1 MTDGAVILPVMSAVS
16 VTETDFS
23 ARTSPSIV
31 PSMTT
36 RVASTLALTLPSR
49 PIVSFWVRVI
59 EPSILP
65 LMTKSSSED
74 SSPLNLIVGPRIEV
88 RSFKVLYGLLI
99 DRLPG
104 AGASM
109 RFDRRERMLRAPCRA
124 PHQPRHKTSCAELGK
139 APSLCSAARGPRR
152 FHRLVI
158 NLQQACRNADT
169 EKRLPRPDTH

>member
-1 MTDGAVILPVMSAVS
+1 MLTDGAVMLPVMSAVS

-36 RVASTLALTLPSR
+36 SVASTFALTMPSR
-49 PIVSFWVRVI
+49 PIVNFWVRVI

-99 DRLPG
+99 DGLLG
-104 AGASM
+104 AGAS
-109 RFDRRERMLRAPCRA
+109 RRIDRRQRMLRAA
-124 PHQPRHKTSCAELGK
+124 QGGPHQPRHKMLRADFGK
-139 APSLCSAARGPRR
+139 NPRFGRRSGCRRHFIVWSQMFRKLVAMQHTKKCLAR
-152 FHRLVI
+152 
-158 NLQQACRNADT
+158 Q
-169 EKRLPRPDTH
+169 